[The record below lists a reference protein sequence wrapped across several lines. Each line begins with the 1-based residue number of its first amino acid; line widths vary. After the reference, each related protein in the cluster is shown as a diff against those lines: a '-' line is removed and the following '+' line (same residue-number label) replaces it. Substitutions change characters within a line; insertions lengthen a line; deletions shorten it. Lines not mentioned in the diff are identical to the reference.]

1 MPKES
6 KFTEKELKEVQ
17 DIRNEYLNIQNSLG
31 QLTVSRIRLEDEA
44 DRLSE
49 SEISLKGNLKNLQER
64 EQKFLDGTTEKYG
77 QGTLNPETGVFT
89 PNP

>member
-89 PNP
+89 PNK